1 MFAWGVRSRVPERLS
16 DSLRSLA
23 AMGVIGVLGACCVG
37 FGVDALELGGTA
49 PRAQT

>member
-1 MFAWGVRSRVPERLS
+1 MFAWGARKPAVPERLS

-37 FGVDALELGGTA
+37 FGVVVQL
-49 PRAQT
+49 